1 MTMENENKPEQEDLV
16 ELTLGEMSPLKQAM
30 ELKKAKKKA
39 RKKLQSEG
47 FPKAAASKLVKTA
60 LKRIVS
66 NKPVRKAA
74 GRGR

>member
-1 MTMENENKPEQEDLV
+1 MENEKQPEKEDLV
-16 ELTLGEMSPLKQAM
+16 ELTLGEMSPLKRAI

-39 RKKLQSEG
+39 RKKLESEG

-66 NKPVRKAA
+66 NKPERKSA